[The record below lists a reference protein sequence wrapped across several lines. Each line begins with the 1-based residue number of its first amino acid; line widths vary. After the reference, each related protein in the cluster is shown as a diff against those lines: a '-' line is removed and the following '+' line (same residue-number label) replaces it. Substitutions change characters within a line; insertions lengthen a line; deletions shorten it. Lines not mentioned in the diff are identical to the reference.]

1 MSTRKT
7 KAPAKKRAARRS
19 EMPPMRE
26 ASKLEKFKA
35 SKAQQQEPA
44 SEQDAEPA
52 PEAEPISEQKSDA
65 ESAAVTIKMPPPPE
79 TPEPTKA
86 MTLRLSLPAWRQLKF
101 MAIEEGCPA
110 HTLMIDAVNDLF
122 VKHGKLPIA

>member
-1 MSTRKT
+1 MTTSESKAKP
-7 KAPAKKRAARRS
+7 KAPAKRARRS
-19 EMPPMRE
+19 KLPAMGAGAKLGAFT
-26 ASKLEKFKA
+26 ASKV
-35 SKAQQQEPA
+35 
-44 SEQDAEPA
+44 DTTAEPETA
-52 PEAEPISEQKSDA
+52 PEPSQEIIATVK
-65 ESAAVTIKMPPPPE
+65 VPPPPE

-86 MTLRLSLPAWRQLKF
+86 MTLRLTLPAWRQLKF